1 MILSEALAEYAAHL
15 PALEHVRLR
24 LGMRLQTALR
34 DIKTHSLSSR
44 VKTSASLGQKLS
56 RPDRTYRSLWQVTD
70 LVGLRVTT
78 YFEDTIPEVAQV
90 IENSFNIDFGNTRD
104 RLSSEDFRSFGYR
117 SLHYVGALDSDELPR
132 EFRFEIQVRTILQ
145 HAWAEIEHDI
155 GYKASDSTPENI
167 KRRFTRIAG
176 LLELADEEFVSIRR
190 DLKHYAEAVHQDQP
204 FPLDR
209 LSLTALVIHTEDLD
223 GQIARD
229 LGKPLSDNLFYP
241 EYLLK
246 MLRLAGFR
254 HTREVH
260 QKLQSHKDTVLRMVT
275 PYFEFTGEAWRLSS
289 RDFESVPRG
298 YALFFLS
305 HAAIL
310 ESTILEQNKVAKLAE
325 FYRELDYPD
334 DEAAAYRVAAAL
346 VDKLTVR

>member
-44 VKTSASLGQKLS
+44 VKTSASLGQKLA

-78 YFEDTIPEVAQV
+78 YFEDSIPDVAQV
-90 IENSFNIDFGNTRD
+90 IENSFNIDFAHTRD
-104 RLSSEDFRSFGYR
+104 RLNNASFGYR
-117 SLHYVGALDSDELPR
+117 SLHYVGGLDSDELPR

-155 GYKASDSTPENI
+155 GYKASDTTPENI

-190 DLKHYAEAVHQDQP
+190 DLRHYAEAVHEDQP

-209 LSLTALVIHTEDLD
+209 LSLQALVTTTEDLD
-223 GQIARD
+223 ERIAQQ
-229 LGKPLSDNLFYP
+229 LGKPLGESLFFP

-246 MLRLAGFR
+246 MLKLAGFR
-254 HTREVH
+254 TTREVH
-260 QKLQSHKDTVLRMVT
+260 GQLQSQKEAVLKMVA
-275 PYFEFTGEAWRLSS
+275 PYFEFSGETWRLSS
-289 RDFESVPRG
+289 GDFESVPRG

-310 ESTILEQNKVAKLAE
+310 DSTILEQNKVAKLAE
-325 FYRELDYPD
+325 FYRQLDYPD
-334 DEAAAYRVAAAL
+334 DETAAHQVAAAL
-346 VDKLTVR
+346 VQKLSEVR